1 MRILYL
7 HQPYS
12 APSGAVATRAHAMA
26 SALAAAGHEV
36 TLACG
41 SYAGA
46 ETGLTGPFRLGRR
59 EGRVPGGF
67 RVVEIAARGGNA
79 RPLPA
84 RALSFAGFAAAA
96 SGLALGRWDGI
107 VASSTP
113 LTVALPALL
122 ARALRGTPF
131 LFEIRDPWP
140 ELPRAMTDWLRE
152 TGQGR
157 GVPGPLLAAMGPL
170 ATAACRHAAAVVALS
185 EGMAGTAVKRGA
197 DPARV
202 SVIPNGCDLDLFG
215 PQVRPRRLPGAH
227 SWESIAVYAGAHGL
241 ANGLD
246 LVLEAARVLAER
258 GEARVRIVLVGD
270 GAEKP
275 RLAARAAALRLP
287 NLTFLPPMPKPD
299 LAALLAGSQ
308 IGLHC
313 LAPIAA
319 FAEWTAPNK
328 PMDYLAAG
336 LPVVAAQGG
345 ALARLLEG
353 PPAAGIA
360 TPPGDPAALA
370 DALASLA
377 ADPARRE
384 AMGRAARR
392 LAVSRFDRRAQA
404 ARFVATVEAAFARPV
419 AQTRAAAA

>member
-12 APSGAVATRAHAMA
+12 APSGAVSTRAHAMA

-41 SYAGA
+41 RHAGA
-46 ETGLTGPFRLGRR
+46 RTGLDGPFRLGRR
-59 EGRVPGGF
+59 MGEVPGGF
-67 RVVEIAARGGNA
+67 RVVEVAVRSGTG
-79 RPLPA
+79 LSVPA

-96 SGLALGRWDGI
+96 GGLALGRWDGI
-107 VASSTP
+107 IASSTP
-113 LTVALPALL
+113 LSVALPALL
-122 ARALRGTPF
+122 ARGLRRTPF

-140 ELPRAMTDWLRE
+140 ELPRAMTEWLRA
-152 TGQGR
+152 TDRGR
-157 GVPGPLLAAMGPL
+157 GVPGWMLAAMGPI
-170 ATAACRHAAAVVALS
+170 ATLACRGAAAVVALS
-185 EGMAGTAVKRGA
+185 DGMAATAVARGA
-197 DPARV
+197 DPSRV
-202 SVIPNGCDLDLFG
+202 TVIPNGCDLDLFG
-215 PQVRPRRLPGAH
+215 PQVPPRRLEGAQ
-227 SWESIAVYAGAHGL
+227 SWESVAVYAGAQGI

-246 LVLEAARVLAER
+246 LVLEAARLLAAR
-258 GEARVRIVLVGD
+258 GEARVRIALVGE
-270 GAEKP
+270 GGETP
-275 RLAARAAALRLP
+275 RLQARAAEWRLP
-287 NLTFLPPMPKPD
+287 NLVFVPPLPKPD

-308 IGLHC
+308 IGVQC
-313 LAPIAA
+313 LAPVPG

-345 ALARLLEG
+345 AIARMLAG
-353 PPAAGIA
+353 PPAAGIT

-370 DALASLA
+370 EALVLLA

-392 LAVSRFDRRAQA
+392 LAVARFDRRAQA
-404 ARFVATVEAAFARPV
+404 ARFVATVEDAFARPLPR
-419 AQTRAAAA
+419 ARAAAA